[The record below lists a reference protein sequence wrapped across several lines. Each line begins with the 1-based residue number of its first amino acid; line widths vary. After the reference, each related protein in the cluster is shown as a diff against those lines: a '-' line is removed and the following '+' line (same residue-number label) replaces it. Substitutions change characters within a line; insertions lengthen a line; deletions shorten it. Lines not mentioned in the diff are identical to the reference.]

1 MSSTS
6 EPVHLS
12 NHHRNTLRQIF
23 EHPVSHNVEWRAVVS
38 LLEAVGSVV
47 DRHDGKVAVT
57 VGSQAA
63 FFDPPADKDIDTQAV
78 VDLRRMLSAAGYSPA
93 SKDVLLWLTRSS
105 ARTSRSGRRPG
116 PCGLLAG
123 GRPCRRLRLRRCNVP
138 HQTPEDAT
146 SPGHIGPANGAAIAN
161 GTTACQEPGD
171 RSWSASS
178 SPVTGSRTM

>member
-6 EPVHLS
+6 EPDHLS

-38 LLEAVGSVV
+38 LLDAVGSVV
-47 DRHDGKVAVT
+47 QHHDGKVAVT

-93 SKDVLLWLTRSS
+93 SKHVLLWLMADMEAIHTFEG
-105 ARTSRSGRRPG
+105 TETMQTLIVGRAITG
-116 PCGLLAG
+116 
-123 GRPCRRLRLRRCNVP
+123 
-138 HQTPEDAT
+138 
-146 SPGHIGPANGAAIAN
+146 IGAF
-161 GTTACQEPGD
+161 T
-171 RSWSASS
+171 
-178 SPVTGSRTM
+178 